1 MSTMKY
7 HSYNGDD
14 LELQQKHQ
22 EEEEEEQQQEKDH
35 KDTAVL
41 IPVADSPPGWR
52 KYTNMGDLANLCTF
66 LVMVLGILLK
76 HYVGDTFSRCVLAF
90 GLFGF
95 AGGITNWLAVK
106 MLFDR
111 VPFLFG
117 SGVIPRQFKD
127 IRKAIKDAVLQM
139 FFDKSFLKSYLGP
152 RSRELLK
159 SLDLSKILKDT
170 MNAPEFDQMFVDK
183 LTDISN
189 RPEGMMLQTM
199 ATMFGG
205 VELMAPTLKPML
217 VSFGQEMVNAL
228 VDKFDPEKYVS
239 VDKIRDEL
247 DILMEEKL
255 LELTPERVKEIMEGV
270 IRNHLG
276 WLVIWGNV
284 FGGII
289 GIISLLAG
297 YEG

>member
-1 MSTMKY
+1 MMKY
-7 HSYNGDD
+7 NSYDDDDHD
-14 LELQQKHQ
+14 LELQHQ
-22 EEEEEEQQQEKDH
+22 DEEEKKKKMKEIS
-35 KDTAVL
+35 TVL
-41 IPVADSPPGWR
+41 VPVTSFKSGWR
-52 KYTNMGDLANLCTF
+52 KFINMGDLANLTTF
-66 LVMVLGILLK
+66 LIMIMGILLK
-76 HYVGDTFSRCVLAF
+76 HFVDNIFSRFVLAF

-106 MLFDR
+106 MLFDK

-117 SGVIPRQFKD
+117 SGVIPRQFKE

-139 FFDKSFLKSYLGP
+139 FFDKTFLESYLGR

-159 SLDLSKILKDT
+159 SLDLSKMLKDI
-170 MNAPEFDQMFVDK
+170 MDDPDFDQMFVDK

-205 VELMAPTLKPML
+205 VELLAPIIKPML
-217 VSFGQEMVNAL
+217 VSFGQDMIHTL
-228 VDKFDPEKYVS
+228 VDKFDPQKVIS

-255 LELTPERVKEIMEGV
+255 LELTPERVKEIMEDV

-284 FGGII
+284 FGGMI

>member
-1 MSTMKY
+1 MKY
-7 HSYNGDD
+7 TD
-14 LELQQKHQ
+14 L
-22 EEEEEEQQQEKDH
+22 EQQQQIEISSQKDNGNQSIP
-35 KDTAVL
+35 DTVDDFLVPA
-41 IPVADSPPGWR
+41 SSKSGWR
-52 KYTNMGDLANLCTF
+52 KYISMGDAANICTC
-66 LVMVLGILLK
+66 LIMLTGILLK
-76 HYVGDTFSRCVLAF
+76 HFVDDFFSRFVLAF

-106 MLFDR
+106 MLFDKI
-111 VPFLFG
+111 PFLFG
-117 SGVIPRQFKD
+117 SGVIPRQFKE
-127 IRKAIKDAVLQM
+127 IRRAIKDAVLQM
-139 FFDKSFLKSYLGP
+139 FFDKSFLQKYLGP

-159 SLDLSKILKDT
+159 SLDLANILKNL
-170 MNAPEFDQMFVDK
+170 MNDPDFDQLLIEK
-183 LTDISN
+183 LTDISK

-217 VSFGQEMVNAL
+217 LHFGQEMVNIL
-228 VDKFDPEKYVS
+228 VEKFDPEKVLS
-239 VDKIRDEL
+239 VEKIRNEL

-255 LELTPERVKEIMEGV
+255 LQLTPERVKEIMEGV

>member
-1 MSTMKY
+1 MKY
-7 HSYNGDD
+7 DD
-14 LELQQKHQ
+14 LELQQQSECKAQ
-22 EEEEEEQQQEKDH
+22 PAESKKEEKEEENF
-35 KDTAVL
+35 L
-41 IPVADSPPGWR
+41 IPAHPPSGWR
-52 KYTNMGDLANLCTF
+52 KYLNLGDISNACTF
-66 LVMVLGILLK
+66 FIMVSGILLK
-76 HYVGDTFSRCVLAF
+76 HYLDNIFSRFVLAF

-111 VPFLFG
+111 IPFLLG
-117 SGVIPRQFKD
+117 SGVIPRQFKE

-139 FFDKSFLKSYLGP
+139 FFDKSFLESYLGP

-159 SLDLSKILKDT
+159 SLDLAKILKDT
-170 MNAPEFDQMFVDK
+170 MNDPDFDQMFIEK
-183 LTDISN
+183 LTDIAN

-217 VSFGQEMVNAL
+217 VSFGQEMVSSL
-228 VDKFDPEKYVS
+228 VDRFDAMKVLS

-247 DILMEEKL
+247 DILMEKKL
-255 LELTPERVKEIMEGV
+255 LQLTPERVKEIMEGV

-276 WLVIWGNV
+276 WLVLWGNV
-284 FGGII
+284 FGGMI
-289 GIISLLAG
+289 GIISMLAG
-297 YEG
+297 YEGS

>member
-1 MSTMKY
+1 MKY
-7 HSYNGDD
+7 DD
-14 LELQQKHQ
+14 LESQQKQ
-22 EEEEEEQQQEKDH
+22 LTTETVDEKADFF
-35 KDTAVL
+35 
-41 IPVADSPPGWR
+41 IPAAPATGLK
-52 KYTNMGDLANLCTF
+52 KYVNMGDMANFCTF
-66 LVMVLGILLK
+66 LIMIIGIVLK
-76 HYVGDTFSRCVLAF
+76 HFLNNTFSRYVLAF

-106 MLFDR
+106 MLFDKI
-111 VPFLFG
+111 PFLLG
-117 SGVIPRQFKD
+117 SGVIPRQFKE
-127 IRKAIKDAVLQM
+127 IRRAIKDAVLQM
-139 FFDKSFLKSYLGP
+139 FFDKTFLESYLGP

-159 SLDLSKILKDT
+159 SMDLPNILKET
-170 MNAPEFDQMFVDK
+170 MTSPDFDQMFVEK
-183 LTDISN
+183 LTDIAN

-217 VSFGQEMVNAL
+217 VSFGQEMISAL
-228 VDKFDPEKYVS
+228 VDKFDPSKMIS

-255 LELTPERVKEIMEGV
+255 KQLTPERVKEIMEGV

-284 FGGII
+284 FGGFI

>member
-1 MSTMKY
+1 L
-7 HSYNGDD
+7 N
-14 LELQQKHQ
+14 
-22 EEEEEEQQQEKDH
+22 
-35 KDTAVL
+35 
-41 IPVADSPPGWR
+41 
-52 KYTNMGDLANLCTF
+52 N
-66 LVMVLGILLK
+66 
-76 HYVGDTFSRCVLAF
+76 TFSRYVLAF

-106 MLFDR
+106 MLFDKI
-111 VPFLFG
+111 PFLLG
-117 SGVIPRQFKD
+117 SGVIPRQFKE
-127 IRKAIKDAVLQM
+127 IRRAIKDAVLQM
-139 FFDKSFLKSYLGP
+139 FFDKTFLESYLGP

-159 SLDLSKILKDT
+159 SMDLPNILKET
-170 MNAPEFDQMFVDK
+170 MTSPDFDQMFVEK
-183 LTDISN
+183 LTDIAN

-217 VSFGQEMVNAL
+217 VSFGQEMISAL
-228 VDKFDPEKYVS
+228 VDKFDPSKMIS

-255 LELTPERVKEIMEGV
+255 KQLTPERVKEIMEGV

-284 FGGII
+284 FGGFI

>member
-1 MSTMKY
+1 MQY
-7 HSYNGDD
+7 ED
-14 LELQQKHQ
+14 LELQKSSSTKEDEEKIQRELQENVEDFFVPASSKH
-22 EEEEEEQQQEKDH
+22 
-35 KDTAVL
+35 
-41 IPVADSPPGWR
+41 GWKR
-52 KYTNMGDLANLCTF
+52 YLGMGDVANICTF
-66 LVMVLGILLK
+66 LVMLTGILLK
-76 HYVGDTFSRCVLAF
+76 YYVNNYLSRFILAF

-111 VPFLFG
+111 IPILVG
-117 SGVIPRQFKD
+117 SGVIPRQFKE
-127 IRKAIKDAVLQM
+127 IRRAIKDAVLQM
-139 FFDKSFLKSYLGP
+139 FFDKDFLEKYIGP
-152 RSRELLK
+152 RSQELLK
-159 SLDLSKILKDT
+159 SLDLAGVLKDT
-170 MNAPEFDQMFVDK
+170 MNDPDFDQLFVAK
-183 LTDISN
+183 LTDIAN
-189 RPEGMMLQTM
+189 RPEGMMLQTL

-217 VSFGQEMVNAL
+217 LSFGQEMVNAL
-228 VDKFDPEKYVS
+228 VEKFDPKKVIS
-239 VDKIRDEL
+239 VEKIRNEL

-255 LELTPERVKEIMEGV
+255 LQLTPQRVKEIMEDV

-276 WLVIWGNV
+276 WLVIWGNI

>member
-1 MSTMKY
+1 MI
-7 HSYNGDD
+7 HDD
-14 LELQQKHQ
+14 LELQQQDALQDAELETK
-22 EEEEEEQQQEKDH
+22 QQEAMQKEEDY
-35 KDTAVL
+35 L
-41 IPVADSPPGWR
+41 IPAHPIVGWR
-52 KYTNMGDLANLCTF
+52 KYLNMGDIANACTF
-66 LVMVLGILLK
+66 LIMIIGILQK
-76 HYVGDTFSRCVLAF
+76 HFIDDTFSRYVLAF

-111 VPFLFG
+111 IPFLLG
-117 SGVIPRQFKD
+117 SGVIPRQFKE

-139 FFDKSFLKSYLGP
+139 FFDKTFLESYLGP

-159 SLDLSKILKDT
+159 ALDLANILKET
-170 MNAPEFDQMFVDK
+170 MNDPAFDVMFIEK
-183 LTDISN
+183 LTEISN

-199 ATMFGG
+199 ASMFGG

-217 VSFGQEMVNAL
+217 VSFGQEMVSA
-228 VDKFDPEKYVS
+228 VVEKFDPTKVIS

-247 DILMEEKL
+247 DILMEQKL
-255 LELTPERVKEIMEGV
+255 LQLTPDRVKEIMEGV

-284 FGGII
+284 FGGMI
-289 GIISLLAG
+289 GIVSLLAG